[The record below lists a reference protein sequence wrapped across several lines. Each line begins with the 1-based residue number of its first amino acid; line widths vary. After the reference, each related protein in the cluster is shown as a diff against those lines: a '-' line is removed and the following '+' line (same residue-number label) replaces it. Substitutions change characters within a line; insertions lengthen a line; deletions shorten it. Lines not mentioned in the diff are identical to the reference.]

1 VDKFFLQ
8 MFVHKLCCEKFMRI
22 FLFLTDSRWTDK
34 RDEWEGGGQTHVRW
48 RLFDQPLVGLR
59 TGARKIVMPVAKD

>member
-1 VDKFFLQ
+1 
-8 MFVHKLCCEKFMRI
+8 MRI
-22 FLFLTDSRWTDK
+22 FLFLTHSRWTDK